1 MGWDSERELEKIFL
15 SYNKILRN
23 FKILEIKT
31 SNGKEVTHKDLRQA
45 VNTMEKK
52 HLNCRW
58 KYRKRRKNDTVILKE
73 GYLWLIH
80 VYFQNKQR
88 QIDADID
95 FFITMIKE
103 YEKVLKVPPKTLW
116 DKDLYIDE
124 LEEYFN
130 RSAGTIKNNIIKMN
144 KATNGIYRFKKDG
157 KYIISKQGIEWLCK
171 NCFKQK
177 YLELLEDYKME
188 LTEQFMASGYL
199 YDNFLLKR

>member
-1 MGWDSERELEKIFL
+1 
-15 SYNKILRN
+15 
-23 FKILEIKT
+23 
-31 SNGKEVTHKDLRQA
+31 
-45 VNTMEKK
+45 
-52 HLNCRW
+52 
-58 KYRKRRKNDTVILKE
+58 
-73 GYLWLIH
+73 
-80 VYFQNKQR
+80 
-88 QIDADID
+88 
-95 FFITMIKE
+95 MIKE

-144 KATNGIYRFKKDG
+144 KATNRIYRYKKDG

-188 LTEQFMASGYL
+188 LTQKYMDEGYI
-199 YDNFLLKR
+199 YDNFLLRR